1 VVTQGQ
7 GCLRFSETSGSGGQE
22 LSQQMSF
29 DIPRLT
35 LSLGGQQENSFGNFH
50 RRALLLTSKGGAGQN
65 FV

>member
-1 VVTQGQ
+1 
-7 GCLRFSETSGSGGQE
+7 
-22 LSQQMSF
+22 MSF